1 MWYKVGNDGISTH
14 APREGSDR
22 PRERGDR
29 GVRISTHAPREGS
42 DRIVHGEFVHAHEFQ
57 PTLPARGAT
66 RRRAG
71 HAQDGS
77 ISTHAPREGSD
88 IH

>member
-1 MWYKVGNDGISTH
+1 M
-14 APREGSDR
+14 
-22 PRERGDR
+22 
-29 GVRISTHAPREGS
+29 RISTHAPREGS

-66 RRRAG
+66 SAAHG
-71 HAQDGS
+71 AVGFVHISTHAPREGS
-77 ISTHAPREGSD
+77 DPFLALDNAQGQIISTHAPREGSD